1 MPGKIQRVGSA
12 LARPALVPMLMLAGS
27 AIAGPALAA
36 DVTGR
41 TVQHSEADSGYWTEE
56 RMRTAKPQKMPTVP
70 GKPKNGST
78 ASSPN
83 GPTGGLPGRAPEVQ
97 PDRQEGQK

>member
-1 MPGKIQRVGSA
+1 
-12 LARPALVPMLMLAGS
+12 
-27 AIAGPALAA
+27 
-36 DVTGR
+36 
-41 TVQHSEADSGYWTEE
+41 
-56 RMRTAKPQKMPTVP
+56 MRTAKPQKMPTVP